1 MSIETVTSRRRF
13 LQTTAAAGAVAAI
26 GRPAYA
32 QQAEFAFKWANN
44 IPATHPSTNARANAR
59 AGKIAMT
66 FHLSEDFKRSLRL
79 VQARRG
85 HGCTLE
91 QLAAE
96 ALNDLFSKYNVPT
109 VASDG

>member
-1 MSIETVTSRRRF
+1 MANLKH
-13 LQTTAAAGAVAAI
+13 LQHAASEAAGKSQSNRRALEPAPAPVADAA
-26 GRPAYA
+26 P
-32 QQAEFAFKWANN
+32 
-44 IPATHPSTNARANAR
+44 PARANAR

-109 VASDG
+109 IASDS

>member
-1 MSIETVTSRRRF
+1 MANLKN
-13 LQTTAAAGAVAAI
+13 LQRAAREAAGKNHPKRHSPEPEPAPVAAI
-26 GRPAYA
+26 TPAA
-32 QQAEFAFKWANN
+32 
-44 IPATHPSTNARANAR
+44 PTRSNARI
-59 AGKIAMT
+59 GKIAMT

-79 VQARRG
+79 VQAHRG

-109 VASDG
+109 IASEG

>member
-1 MSIETVTSRRRF
+1 MTNLKN
-13 LQTTAAAGAVAAI
+13 LQHAASEAAGKESPKRRTAEPAPAPLAATAP
-26 GRPAYA
+26 PAR
-32 QQAEFAFKWANN
+32 
-44 IPATHPSTNARANAR
+44 INAR

-109 VASDG
+109 IALDS

>member
-1 MSIETVTSRRRF
+1 MANLKN
-13 LQTTAAAGAVAAI
+13 LQHAASEAAGKSASSNRRGPEPTPAGVADAAPPT
-26 GRPAYA
+26 R
-32 QQAEFAFKWANN
+32 
-44 IPATHPSTNARANAR
+44 SNAR

-66 FHLSEDFKRSLRL
+66 FHLSEDFKRGLRL

-96 ALNDLFSKYNVPT
+96 ALNDLFGKYNVPT
-109 VASDG
+109 VTTDS

>member
-1 MSIETVTSRRRF
+1 
-13 LQTTAAAGAVAAI
+13 
-26 GRPAYA
+26 
-32 QQAEFAFKWANN
+32 
-44 IPATHPSTNARANAR
+44 
-59 AGKIAMT
+59 MT

-79 VQARRG
+79 VQAHRG

-109 VASDG
+109 IAADQSELSC

>member
-1 MSIETVTSRRRF
+1 MANLKN
-13 LQTTAAAGAVAAI
+13 LQHAASEAAGKGPANRRTPEPAPAPVAAP
-26 GRPAYA
+26 PARV
-32 QQAEFAFKWANN
+32 N
-44 IPATHPSTNARANAR
+44 TR

-79 VQARRG
+79 VQARHG

-109 VASDG
+109 VTTDS

>member
-1 MSIETVTSRRRF
+1 MTNLKN
-13 LQTTAAAGAVAAI
+13 LQHAASEAAGKEPPKRRTAEPAPAAVAAAAPLE
-26 GRPAYA
+26 RP
-32 QQAEFAFKWANN
+32 
-44 IPATHPSTNARANAR
+44 PAR

-109 VASDG
+109 IASNG

>member
-1 MSIETVTSRRRF
+1 MLMANLRE
-13 LQTTAAAGAVAAI
+13 LQHAARAAAGKDQPKPRTPEAAPVDAASPVA
-26 GRPAYA
+26 R
-32 QQAEFAFKWANN
+32 
-44 IPATHPSTNARANAR
+44 STTR
-59 AGKIAMT
+59 AGKVAMT

-79 VQARRG
+79 VQAHRG

-109 VASDG
+109 VTSDC

>member
-1 MSIETVTSRRRF
+1 MTNLKN
-13 LQTTAAAGAVAAI
+13 LQHAASEAAGKGQTKRRTQEPTPAAVADAA
-26 GRPAYA
+26 P
-32 QQAEFAFKWANN
+32 
-44 IPATHPSTNARANAR
+44 PAR

-109 VASDG
+109 IAGES

>member
-1 MSIETVTSRRRF
+1 MANLKN
-13 LQTTAAAGAVAAI
+13 LQHAASEAAGKQQPKKAAPLQAPVAESNPPN
-26 GRPAYA
+26 R
-32 QQAEFAFKWANN
+32 
-44 IPATHPSTNARANAR
+44 SSAR

-79 VQARRG
+79 VQAHRG
-85 HGCTLE
+85 HGCALE

-109 VASDG
+109 IAADQSELSC

>member
-1 MSIETVTSRRRF
+1 MANLKN
-13 LQTTAAAGAVAAI
+13 LQHAASEAAGKNPLKRRSPEPKPAPAAVTDAA
-26 GRPAYA
+26 PL
-32 QQAEFAFKWANN
+32 
-44 IPATHPSTNARANAR
+44 ARTNAR

-109 VASDG
+109 VASDS